1 MPPVI
6 AIKKEAKESLR
17 GKWTMGFAIASVI
30 IGMFFIGLSVW
41 SLFSSLLRPFL
52 NDLSAF
58 LISLIP
64 VLLLWQFLGVPLL
77 YGTLRWCWYISGGE
91 NVPFVEIFYYLG
103 SGKNYFR
110 AISLGFRI
118 FLRII
123 IILALCFS
131 PSIIITIICMP
142 KFYSLFG
149 FSMPY
154 FVSSLWALGNVLE
167 FFGATLS
174 VILLIRYVPS
184 PILLINDEKISPQE
198 ALNLS
203 IIISKFANG
212 KTISFLF
219 SFFLWALLSV
229 LVIPLFYVIP
239 FFLVSYCFYCRHL
252 IDNYNKIVAF
262 ENSKIY
268 PNYEP
273 YTFR

>member
-1 MPPVI
+1 MQPAIV
-6 AIKKEAKESLR
+6 IKKQAKESLG
-17 GKWTMGFAIASVI
+17 GKWTMGISIAFVML
-30 IGMFFIGLSVW
+30 GMFFIGISVW
-41 SLFSSLLRPFL
+41 SLFGALLKPFL
-52 NDLSAF
+52 SDLSAF
-58 LISLIP
+58 FVSLIP
-64 VLLLWQFLGVPLL
+64 VVLLWQFLGVPLL
-77 YGTLRWCWYISGGE
+77 YGTLRWCWYMSGGE

-118 FLRII
+118 FLRIL

-131 PSIIITIICMP
+131 PSIIIAIICMP

-167 FFGATLS
+167 FFGATIS

-198 ALNLS
+198 ALSLS
-203 IIISKFANG
+203 VIISKYANG
-212 KTISFLF
+212 RTLGFLF
-219 SFFLWALLSV
+219 SFFFWAILSF
-229 LVIPLFYVIP
+229 LVIPLLYVIP
-239 FFLVSYCFYCRHL
+239 FFLVSYCIYCRSL